1 MNNSKKYLFLI
12 VTILLVVIGVSLAYF
27 GITII
32 GNDTA
37 KGNNV
42 VTGNLELTF
51 NDTNEITLENVFPG
65 DYITKTISVKNTG
78 TKEVSYNLV
87 WTELTNEITNNEL
100 VIEATCK
107 RLNSSGTEEGTC
119 NSISQTPISDT
130 TLKKNISIEP
140 NVTHEYNISITFI
153 DTGKPQNYNKN
164 KTFEGKLGINESAV
178 KTVYCTYDGE
188 LTQGATFVQGNFTY
202 HYKEKMYE
210 IVTSEAAAGKRW
222 FAINEDGW
230 GVILTSPNSTEPI
243 DTSEVCTYIN
253 GKPIVSMSGMFDGN
267 QATSIDLFTLDTSNV
282 IYMDHMFNESK
293 ATTLDVS
300 SFNTSSVTNMYGM
313 FAGSQATALN
323 LTNFDTSNVTNMS
336 YMFVDTKATT
346 LDVSSFNTSSVTNM
360 YGMFAGSQATALNL
374 TNFDTSKVS
383 KMDYM
388 FASTQVTTLDLSN
401 FDTSSVSNMSYMFN
415 DSSKL
420 KTIYASDMFVGDN
433 LGESDS
439 MFLGCTSLVG
449 GAGTTYDEE
458 YIDFTY
464 AHIDGGTS
472 NPGYFTAK

>member
-1 MNNSKKYLFLI
+1 
-12 VTILLVVIGVSLAYF
+12 
-27 GITII
+27 
-32 GNDTA
+32 
-37 KGNNV
+37 
-42 VTGNLELTF
+42 
-51 NDTNEITLENVFPG
+51 
-65 DYITKTISVKNTG
+65 
-78 TKEVSYNLV
+78 
-87 WTELTNEITNNEL
+87 
-100 VIEATCK
+100 
-107 RLNSSGTEEGTC
+107 
-119 NSISQTPISDT
+119 
-130 TLKKNISIEP
+130 
-140 NVTHEYNISITFI
+140 
-153 DTGKPQNYNKN
+153 
-164 KTFEGKLGINESAV
+164 
-178 KTVYCTYDGE
+178 
-188 LTQGATFVQGNFTY
+188 
-202 HYKEKMYE
+202 
-210 IVTSEAAAGKRW
+210 
-222 FAINEDGW
+222 
-230 GVILTSPNSTEPI
+230 
-243 DTSEVCTYIN
+243 
-253 GKPIVSMSGMFDGN
+253 
-267 QATSIDLFTLDTSNV
+267 
-282 IYMDHMFNESK
+282 
-293 ATTLDVS
+293 
-300 SFNTSSVTNMYGM
+300 
-313 FAGSQATALN
+313 
-323 LTNFDTSNVTNMS
+323 
-336 YMFVDTKATT
+336 MFVDTKATT